1 MIISPNTYMFD
12 FCHYQTYSLS
22 LKTADFDDLQLLVNI
37 LCNYL
42 IIENIQKSN
51 AQICTCAI

>member
-1 MIISPNTYMFD
+1 MFD
-12 FCHYQTYSLS
+12 LCHYQTYSLS